1 MGYEKYVLDKILN
14 VQMFDENGN
23 VIAEFN
29 NVDGIPICE
38 GVEKPIKIVYED
50 DIKIESKDD
59 SEIVVS
65 RKATTSEIANW
76 LGVDI
81 QDVLD
86 GKIGYFVLDAEK
98 EN

>member
-1 MGYEKYVLDKILN
+1 MGSGNYVLDKTLK
-14 VQMFDENGN
+14 VQMFDKNGN

-38 GVEKPIKIVYED
+38 GIEKPIKIVYED
-50 DIKIESKDD
+50 DITIESKDD
-59 SEIVVS
+59 SEIIVS
-65 RKATTSEIANW
+65 RKATISEIANW

-86 GKIGYFVLDAEK
+86 GK
-98 EN
+98 

>member
-1 MGYEKYVLDKILN
+1 MGSGNYVLNKVLS

-29 NVDGIPICE
+29 GIDGMPICKTI
-38 GVEKPIKIVYED
+38 EKPIKIVYED
-50 DIKIESKDD
+50 DIKIESTGDY
-59 SEIVVS
+59 EITVS
-65 RKATTSEIANW
+65 RKATLSEIANW
-76 LGVDI
+76 LGVDV

-86 GKIGYFVLDAEK
+86 GKIGYFVLDEDK